1 MAKFYKY
8 GFAALLTAVLA
19 FIGLAAVQATTTMT
33 LEEKLQV
40 AKTVALTQEIDRLTS
55 EAELQRRRT
64 EAALEKSQSLSG
76 REALAYMPVFKDHVE
91 KYQDNRVLPCGR
103 SSEALHCPRGTWE
116 VESSWHRSISA
127 RPKWSRR

>member
-91 KYQDNRVLPCGR
+91 KYQDNRVL
-103 SSEALHCPRGTWE
+103 ALWAFLRGATLPTWY
-116 VESSWHRSISA
+116 VGG
-127 RPKWSRR
+127 